1 MATHPTDVSA
11 STATVPGSGLA
22 HGAGEAGPG
31 LAARDVELGR
41 PLDQAP
47 INAPRWKVALSYLR
61 RNPRL
66 VAGLSILL
74 GLVLFWLIG
83 SQVVDV
89 RGARPLSAP
98 PDMEPSAEYW
108 LGTDTAGRQLLPVL
122 IEATPRAFEV
132 GLLAGFVGLMIGTIL
147 GFMAGYFGGTVDTI
161 IGGLAD
167 TLLPIPA
174 LAVLVVIAS
183 TIKTNLTVEIMA
195 LIVASLAWMTP
206 TRTIRAQ
213 VLTMRERGYVEI
225 ARLSGMSGIQ
235 IIFRELLPNLLPYL
249 AASFVSAVGAA
260 VLASLGLEALG
271 LGPQNEPTLGMTIFW
286 SIYYGALLR
295 GMWWGGPLVVIV
307 LLFVGLFLVAAGLDE
322 IANPRV
328 RRAV

>member
-1 MATHPTDVSA
+1 MVLRATEVSTPAATA
-11 STATVPGSGLA
+11 SAAGSDAASVTG
-22 HGAGEAGPG
+22 GPG
-31 LAARDVELGR
+31 LTDHGDARAPAPKTGGR
-41 PLDQAP
+41 FWGILRYIWHNPQL
-47 INAPRWKVALSYLR
+47 LS
-61 RNPRL
+61 
-66 VAGLSILL
+66 GLLILL
-74 GLVLFWLIG
+74 GLVLFWQIG
-83 SQVVDV
+83 IRVVDTTK
-89 RGARPLSAP
+89 ARPLSAP
-98 PDMEPSAEYW
+98 PDMEPSREYL
-108 LGTDTAGRQLLPVL
+108 LGSDSAGRQLLPVL

-132 GLLAGFVGLMIGTIL
+132 GLLAGFVGLMIGTVL
-147 GFMAGYFGGTVDTI
+147 GFVAGYFGGWADTI

-213 VLTMRERGYVEI
+213 VLTMRERAYIEV
-225 ARLSGMSGIQ
+225 ARLSGASSFQ

-286 SIYYGALLR
+286 AIYYGALLR
-295 GMWWGGPLVVIV
+295 GMWWWWGGPLVVIV
-307 LLFVGLFLVAAGLDE
+307 LLFTALFLIASGLDE
-322 IANPRV
+322 IANPRA
-328 RRAV
+328 RRVV

>member
-1 MATHPTDVSA
+1 MVLRATGT
-11 STATVPGSGLA
+11 STPETAPPGTAVDATPGRGTAGLPNFGDARAPAPKQAGLLRAALGYIWHNSRLMSGL
-22 HGAGEAGPG
+22 
-31 LAARDVELGR
+31 L
-41 PLDQAP
+41 
-47 INAPRWKVALSYLR
+47 
-61 RNPRL
+61 
-66 VAGLSILL
+66 ILL
-74 GLVLFWLIG
+74 GLVLFWQIG
-83 SQVVDV
+83 IRVVDTTK
-89 RGARPLSAP
+89 ARPLSAP
-98 PDMEPSAEYW
+98 PDMEPSWEYL
-108 LGTDTAGRQLLPVL
+108 LGSDSAGRQLLPVL

-147 GFMAGYFGGTVDTI
+147 GFLAGYFGGWVDTI

-183 TIKTNLTVEIMA
+183 TIKSDLTVEIMA
-195 LIVASLAWMTP
+195 LIVALLAWMTP

-213 VLTMRERGYVEI
+213 VLTMRERAYVEV
-225 ARLSGMSGIQ
+225 ARLSGASSFQ

-295 GMWWGGPLVVIV
+295 GMWWWWGGPLVVIV
-307 LLFVGLFLVAAGLDE
+307 LLFTGLFLIAAGLDE
-322 IANPRV
+322 IANPRA
-328 RRAV
+328 RRVV